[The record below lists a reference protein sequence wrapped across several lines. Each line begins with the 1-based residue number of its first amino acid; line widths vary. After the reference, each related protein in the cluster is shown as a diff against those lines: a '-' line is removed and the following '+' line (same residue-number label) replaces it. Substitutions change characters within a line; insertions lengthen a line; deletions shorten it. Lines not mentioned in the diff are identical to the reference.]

1 MFLGLTPP
9 RGKGTGVLIH
19 LSVMDGGLFPADIHS
34 RACPGGLANSEEK
47 HLGREMQ
54 ELLLEVRFACPV
66 VVRAIGY
73 GM

>member
-1 MFLGLTPP
+1 
-9 RGKGTGVLIH
+9 
-19 LSVMDGGLFPADIHS
+19 MDGGLFPADIHS